1 MGEDSVDWAAV
12 KKVIK
17 EQNTQHLIFEH
28 EDAATAMQRAE
39 TNIAMMKKLL
49 L

>member
-1 MGEDSVDWAAV
+1 MDDDSSDWAAV

-39 TNIAMMKKLL
+39 INIGLMKKLL